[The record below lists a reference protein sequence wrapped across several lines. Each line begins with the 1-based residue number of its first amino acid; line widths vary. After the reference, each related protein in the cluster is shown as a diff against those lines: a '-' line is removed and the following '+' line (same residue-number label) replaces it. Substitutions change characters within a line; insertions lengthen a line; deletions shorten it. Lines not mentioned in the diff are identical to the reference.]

1 LSYKNVFNKIIF
13 QISNGALIKS
23 GAENMLNKEQ
33 NNMKVET
40 QKKKKKTYKERKERF
55 LYFLTN
61 QNFARLLAK

>member
-1 LSYKNVFNKIIF
+1 MNVY
-13 QISNGALIKS
+13 
-23 GAENMLNKEQ
+23 
-33 NNMKVET
+33 T